1 MLLRDLIELK
11 REECKTLCKENEQEY
26 TRQWILSFQS
36 YGIDKEEYKTA
47 LQIALPD
54 SYNYFISWQGL
65 KQLIYEYYLIDIGE
79 EENPNIQEVYNCWLN
94 LDTMELSTV
103 KTFSPFDSF
112 DNCVMV
118 KDYRILGDTVS
129 WQDLVIQ

>member
-1 MLLRDLIELK
+1 MLLKDLIELK
-11 REECKTLCKENEQEY
+11 KEESKKVGAVDDQIVSRE
-26 TRQWILSFQS
+26 WILSFS
-36 YGIDKEEYKTA
+36 AYGIGKEEYKTA

-54 SYNYFISWQGL
+54 QYKYFLNWQAL

-79 EENPNIQEVYNCWLN
+79 EENPDIKEVFCCWLN

-103 KTFSPFDSF
+103 KTFSPFDEV

-118 KDYRILGDTVS
+118 RDYRILGDSVK
-129 WQDLVIQ
+129 WQDLVIK